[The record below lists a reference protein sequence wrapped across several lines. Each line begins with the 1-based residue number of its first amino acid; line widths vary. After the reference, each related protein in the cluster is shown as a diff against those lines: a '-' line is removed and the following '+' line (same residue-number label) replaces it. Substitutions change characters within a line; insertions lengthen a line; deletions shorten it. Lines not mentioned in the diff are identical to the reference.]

1 MKLLFTA
8 RAKSLVIPCLLI
20 LFAACEEV
28 IEVEVSNSP
37 PRLLVEGLL
46 RVDEAQAFI
55 PVRIQLRETSGFF
68 DQVSVTQADNIFIQV
83 ERFED
88 GQLIESF
95 SSLLAEENPGSGVYV
110 PDPNAFGDQR
120 IPTVFLNAE
129 VRFTLNI
136 LHKGRNYVAQTWYQP
151 VVPID
156 FVVQGRNTLFEGDET
171 EVIVTFSDP
180 GSSDDYYLFQ
190 FDPGKYLV
198 TEDQFYQGQLFQ
210 FSYFYED
217 PIPEGTPK
225 TIQIMGVSPEFYNYM
240 DLLVQQ
246 SEQEGPFQ
254 VPAATVRGNVIDVTD
269 IDNLDRLNNADRP
282 EVFPLGYFAVVQQ
295 YQEELI
301 IQ

>member
-1 MKLLFTA
+1 MFLSV
-8 RAKSLVIPCLLI
+8 SL
-20 LFAACEEV
+20 LFAACEDV
-28 IEVEVSNSP
+28 VEVEVTDSP

-46 RVDEAQAFI
+46 RVDEQQAFI
-55 PVRIQLRETSGFF
+55 PVRIQLKETAGFF
-68 DQVSVTQADNIFIQV
+68 EELTPTQAENIFIQV

-95 SSLLAEENPGSGVYV
+95 SSLLAEESPGTGLYV

-156 FVVQGRNTLFEGDET
+156 FVLQGRNTLFEGDET
-171 EVIVTFSDP
+171 EVIITFSDP
-180 GSSDDYYLFQ
+180 GTTDDFYLFQ
-190 FDPGKYLV
+190 FDPGEYLV

-217 PIPEGTPK
+217 PIPEGTLK
-225 TIQIMGVSPEFYNYM
+225 TIRIMGASAEFYNYM
-240 DLLVQQ
+240 DLLIEQ
-246 SEQEGPFQ
+246 SELEGPFQ
-254 VPAATVRGNVIDVTD
+254 VPAATVRGNVLDVTD
-269 IDNLDRLNNADRP
+269 IDNLERSNNADRP

-295 YQEELI
+295 YEEELI
-301 IQ
+301 IR